1 MSWVSIDKDNCNDCG
16 ICVIRCIRCF
26 AEKDDEIV
34 VYADENN
41 CNLCGHCVSLC
52 PTDAIVHHKMNM
64 DNFIDTDNK
73 IKFDTDEFIQ
83 LVRRRRSHRSFKNK
97 DVPLQDLE
105 SLVDLCRY
113 APTGSNRQTVEII
126 MIQDKKKI
134 KRLSDLTVDFF
145 KDMIDQVERQVEE
158 LKGAGK
164 EIPEDLQYTYSNLV
178 SRKRLVVARD
188 LGIDPI
194 FYKAPAVMIFHS
206 PTLTST
212 PKDDCVI
219 AAQTVVLTAMT
230 MGLET
235 CYIGLFEA
243 SARDYPPIG
252 EELMLPPGN
261 QVLSVLIMGYPRL
274 TYLRTVDRKPIKVR
288 WE

>member
-1 MSWVSIDKDNCNDCG
+1 
-16 ICVIRCIRCF
+16 
-26 AEKDDEIV
+26 
-34 VYADENN
+34 
-41 CNLCGHCVSLC
+41 
-52 PTDAIVHHKMNM
+52 MNM
-64 DNFIDTDNK
+64 DNFIDIDDK

-126 MIQDKKKI
+126 MIQDNKKI

-188 LGIDPI
+188 SGMDPI
-194 FYKAPAVMIFHS
+194 FHKAPAVMIFHS

-243 SARDYPPIG
+243 AARDYPPIG